1 MNRPFRTAAVLVA
14 VSLLLGTG
22 GCANNQQVGTAVG
35 AALGGALGAQV
46 GRGAGRTAA
55 IIFGTIMGGSM
66 GGNIGRY
73 MDRQDRM
80 EAAYALE
87 HNRTY
92 APARWRNPDSGYD
105 YTVTPTRTY
114 YERQGYPCRE
124 FTTEAVID
132 GRRQKVYGTAC
143 RDPDGSWRVE
153 H

>member
-14 VSLLLGTG
+14 VSLLLGAG

-73 MDRQDRM
+73 MDRQDRIRITS
-80 EAAYALE
+80 YNVCYTKLLRR
-87 HNRTY
+87 RT
-92 APARWRNPDSGYD
+92 G
-105 YTVTPTRTY
+105 
-114 YERQGYPCRE
+114 
-124 FTTEAVID
+124 F
-132 GRRQKVYGTAC
+132 RR
-143 RDPDGSWRVE
+143 
-153 H
+153 